1 MKNAAEP
8 GVKTGAAQRLL
19 TAPRLALAA
28 IIALL
33 PASITA
39 QAARERVEEAVP
51 VAGVVFL
58 DLNADGVR
66 DNGEPGIEGVAVSDQ
81 IQVVTT
87 DRQGRY
93 SLSARG
99 YGLVFVSVPDG
110 YAPVGRMWR
119 QATPATTDF
128 GLTSRP
134 TASNFTFVHASDTHL
149 GEASLERFRRMRE
162 MVESLQPAF
171 VLITGDLIRD
181 ALRVPEE
188 EARGYYELLERELAQ
203 FAVPVF
209 TVPGNHEKF
218 GIERHLSLVPS
229 THPLYGNRM
238 YRHYRGPNYYSFTW
252 GGVHFLGL
260 DTVDYEDLR
269 YYGHVDALQT
279 EWIRADVAALPPDM
293 PVVVFNHIPFISAGE
308 VRIGLTEG
316 GAAPSVIEID
326 GRHHFRHSVYNH
338 EEVLGP
344 LQDRLELALQGHI
357 HMREVLKYQTQIGE
371 QRLITAAAVVGPPP
385 GGAGAY
391 GPLSGI
397 TLHRVVDGR
406 IDDGTFL
413 PLDRVSAAR

>member
-1 MKNAAEP
+1 
-8 GVKTGAAQRLL
+8 
-19 TAPRLALAA
+19 
-28 IIALL
+28 
-33 PASITA
+33 
-39 QAARERVEEAVP
+39 
-51 VAGVVFL
+51 
-58 DLNADGVR
+58 
-66 DNGEPGIEGVAVSDQ
+66 
-81 IQVVTT
+81 
-87 DRQGRY
+87 
-93 SLSARG
+93 
-99 YGLVFVSVPDG
+99 
-110 YAPVGRMWR
+110 
-119 QATPATTDF
+119 
-128 GLTSRP
+128 
-134 TASNFTFVHASDTHL
+134 
-149 GEASLERFRRMRE
+149 
-162 MVESLQPAF
+162 
-171 VLITGDLIRD
+171 
-181 ALRVPEE
+181 
-188 EARGYYELLERELAQ
+188 
-203 FAVPVF
+203 
-209 TVPGNHEKF
+209 
-218 GIERHLSLVPS
+218 
-229 THPLYGNRM
+229 M